1 EAGARPGDY
10 IMVWGKNCF
19 FGYTVSPDGEIWWF
33 ANPPS
38 RTEIP
43 RNELRQLTTN
53 ELRERLVRL
62 LEADKTPGARVVGS
76 ATPRF
81 PPTRPVRPARGP
93 GLAQRLD
100 GDHRRCGAR
109 GFPRLRPGHLPGRR
123 RRRHPGPVPARSPQ
137 RACGTA
143 SLRAAA
149 AGPGPAGRRLGI

>member
-1 EAGARPGDY
+1 VTEREPSRRPEVLGNVGGFTRGAEVGARPGDY
-10 IMVWGKNCF
+10 LMVWGKNCF

-62 LEADKTPGARVVGS
+62 LTADKDARRADRQVRH
-76 ATPRF
+76 PRV
-81 PPTRPVRPARGP
+81 PPDQPVRPARSP

-100 GDHRRCGAR
+100 GDHRLACVAARHATPTGPPDECSSSGA
-109 GFPRLRPGHLPGRR
+109 
-123 RRRHPGPVPARSPQ
+123 ARQ
-137 RACGTA
+137 A
-143 SLRAAA
+143 
-149 AGPGPAGRRLGI
+149 